1 MSFGSEPKITELLLA
16 WGEGDETALEQLIPL
31 VYQELHRLARHYMR
45 QEQPGHT
52 LETTALINEAYLR
65 LVDTNRVPW
74 QNRSHFY
81 AICARAMR
89 RILIDHAKSRHRAKR
104 GGGAREVSLDEVASL
119 ARDRSAELVLLD
131 EALKRL
137 EAFDKR
143 KSQVVEL
150 RFFGG
155 LSIEET
161 AEVMKIST
169 ISVSRDW
176 NTAKAWLYREIS
188 GKEPDDTGTVA
199 AD

>member
-1 MSFGSEPKITELLLA
+1 MSFGSEAKITELLLA
-16 WGEGDETALEQLIPL
+16 WGEGDEAALEQLIPL

-45 QEQPGHT
+45 QEQPGHI

-65 LVDTNRVPW
+65 LVDGNRVHW

-81 AICARAMR
+81 ALCARAMR
-89 RILIDHAKSRHRAKR
+89 RILIDHAKSRRRAKR
-104 GGGAREVSLDEVASL
+104 GGGAHEVSLDEVASL
-119 ARDRSAELVLLD
+119 AQDRAAELVLLD

-137 EAFDKR
+137 ETFDKR

-176 NTAKAWLYREIS
+176 STAKAWLHREMS
-188 GKEPDDTGTVA
+188 GKEPDDTGTMGS
-199 AD
+199 D

>member
-1 MSFGSEPKITELLLA
+1 
-16 WGEGDETALEQLIPL
+16 
-31 VYQELHRLARHYMR
+31 
-45 QEQPGHT
+45 
-52 LETTALINEAYLR
+52 
-65 LVDTNRVPW
+65 
-74 QNRSHFY
+74 
-81 AICARAMR
+81 MR

-104 GGGAREVSLDEVASL
+104 GGVSAQVSLDEVASL
-119 ARDRSAELVLLD
+119 TRDRVAELVLLD

-161 AEVMKIST
+161 AEAMKIST

-176 NTAKAWLYREIS
+176 NTAKAWLHREIS
-188 GKEPDDTGTVA
+188 GKEPDDTRTVA
-199 AD
+199 TD